1 MDSTVESPPA
11 CMAAPGNGLFVTRR
25 AQEAAVAAITRSER
39 ELALVSLAHRVLP
52 GGSFGNLSS
61 DIVIAEG
68 KAGRVWDVS
77 GNEYV
82 DFLLGSGPMFIG
94 HAHPD
99 VVAAVQAQIP
109 KGVTFFANSE
119 PGIRLAEAIVNGVP
133 CAEKVRFTSSG
144 TEADVYAMRVA
155 RAFRGRDKVLKF
167 EGGFHGMSEYSLQS
181 LAPKRPGN
189 FPQAVSDSP
198 GIPRSVSGDMLIAP
212 FNNADLA
219 REIIHEHRD
228 ELAAVIV
235 EPFQR
240 LLKPK
245 PGFLQALRA
254 ITEECG
260 IPLIF
265 DEIVTGFRFAYGG
278 AQEYYQVVPDIC
290 TLGKIAAGGFPL
302 AAVCGRA
309 DIMRHFDRGQVGDE
323 VLPQIGTLSGNPVA
337 SVAGLATLK
346 VLQEPG
352 IYERAFET
360 GALLMEGLTIMIRER
375 GLPAQVIGE
384 PVLFDI
390 IFAEG
395 EISDYRAGLKQD
407 ADAMKRFNAALRHE
421 GVLKGDSKFYVSTAH
436 DEADVAKTLA
446 ALRAALDAEVAHR
459 RK

>member
-1 MDSTVESPPA
+1 MVEMSR
-11 CMAAPGNGLFVTRR
+11 ND
-25 AQEAAVAAITRSER
+25 R
-39 ELALVSLAHRVLP
+39 ELALVALARRVLP

-61 DIVIAEG
+61 DIIVDEG
-68 KAGRVWDVS
+68 RAGRVWDIS

-99 VVAAVQAQIP
+99 VVDAVRAQIP
-109 KGVTFFANSE
+109 RGVTFFANNE
-119 PGIRLAEAIVNGVP
+119 PGIRLAAAIVDAVP

-155 RAFRGRDKVLKF
+155 RAYRNRDKVMKF
-167 EGGFHGMSEYSLQS
+167 EGGFHGMSEYALQS
-181 LAPKRPGN
+181 MSPKRPGN
-189 FPQAVSDSP
+189 FPQAASDSP

-219 REIIHEHRD
+219 CSIVREHQD

-240 LLKPK
+240 LLPPK
-245 PGFLQALRA
+245 PGFLQALRDV
-254 ITEECG
+254 TKECG

-278 AQEYYQVVPDIC
+278 AQEYYGVIPDIC
-290 TLGKIAAGGFPL
+290 TLGKIVAGGFPL
-302 AAVCGRA
+302 AAVAGRA
-309 DIMRHFDRGQVGDE
+309 DIMRHFDRGEVGE
-323 VLPQIGTLSGNPVA
+323 HVLPQIGTLSGNPVA
-337 SVAGLATLK
+337 SVAGLATLE
-346 VLQEPG
+346 VLRLPG
-352 IYERAFET
+352 TYERVFAT
-360 GALLMEGLTIMIRER
+360 GKLLMEGLSGMIRER

-395 EISDYRAGLKQD
+395 PVYDYRSGLRQD
-407 ADAMKRFNAALRHE
+407 VDAMRRFNLALRNA

-436 DEADVAKTLA
+436 DEADVAKSLKA
-446 ALRAALDAEVAHR
+446 FAAALDAEVLY
-459 RK
+459 RKK

>member
-1 MDSTVESPPA
+1 M
-11 CMAAPGNGLFVTRR
+11 RR
-25 AQEAAVAAITRSER
+25 TEQ
-39 ELALVSLAHRVLP
+39 ELALVAMARRVLP
-52 GGSFGNLSS
+52 GGSFGNLTS
-61 DIVIAEG
+61 DIVIGEG
-68 KAGRVWDVS
+68 RAGRVWDVS

-109 KGVTFFANSE
+109 RGVTFFANSE
-119 PGIRLAEAIVNGVP
+119 PGIRLAAAIVDAVP
-133 CAEKVRFTSSG
+133 CAEKVRFTSTG

-167 EGGFHGMSEYSLQS
+167 EGGFHGMSEYALQS
-181 LAPKRPGN
+181 MAPKRPGN
-189 FPQAVSDSP
+189 FPQAVPDSP
-198 GIPRSVSGDMLIAP
+198 GIPRSVAGDMLVAP

-219 REIIHEHRD
+219 ASLIREHRD

-240 LLKPK
+240 LIPPK

-254 ITEECG
+254 VTAECG

-278 AQEYYQVVPDIC
+278 AQEYYGVIPDIC
-290 TLGKIAAGGFPL
+290 TLGKIVAGGFPL

-309 DIMRHFDRGQVGDE
+309 DIMRHFDRAEVGDA

-337 SVAGLATLK
+337 SAAGLATLE
-346 VLQEPG
+346 VLRVPG
-352 IYERAFET
+352 TYERAFAT
-360 GALLMEGLTIMIRER
+360 GRILMDGLADLLRDR
-375 GLPAQVIGE
+375 GLPGRVIGE

-390 IFAEG
+390 VFSESEIF
-395 EISDYRAGLKQD
+395 DYRSGLTQD
-407 ADAMKRFNAALRHE
+407 FDALRRFNAVLRAE
-421 GVLKGDSKFYVSTAH
+421 GVLKGDTKCYVSTVH
-436 DEADVAKTLA
+436 DAADVAKTLA
-446 ALRAALDAEVAHR
+446 AFGAAVDAEVAY
-459 RK
+459 RKR

>member
-1 MDSTVESPPA
+1 
-11 CMAAPGNGLFVTRR
+11 MAALSRNE
-25 AQEAAVAAITRSER
+25 Q
-39 ELALVSLAHRVLP
+39 ELALVALARRVLP

-61 DIVIAEG
+61 DIVVAEG
-68 KAGRVWDVS
+68 RAGRVWDVS

-109 KGVTFFANSE
+109 RGVTFFANSE
-119 PGIRLAEAIVNGVP
+119 PGIRLAAAIVDAVP
-133 CAEKVRFTSSG
+133 CADKVRFTSTG

-181 LAPKRPGN
+181 LSPKRPGN
-189 FPQAVSDSP
+189 FPQATADSP

-219 REIIHEHRD
+219 CSLIREHRE

-245 PGFLQALRA
+245 PGFLQALRSV
-254 ITEECG
+254 TEECG

-278 AQEYYQVVPDIC
+278 AQEYYGVIPDIC
-290 TLGKIAAGGFPL
+290 TLGKIVAGGFPL

-309 DIMRHFDRGQVGDE
+309 DIMRHFDRGEVGDN

-337 SVAGLATLK
+337 SAAGLATLE
-346 VLQEPG
+346 VL
-352 IYERAFET
+352 RAQGTYDRVFAT
-360 GALLMEGLTIMIRER
+360 GALLMEALTVMIRER

-395 EISDYRAGLKQD
+395 GIIDYRSGLRQD
-407 ADAMKRFNAALRHE
+407 ADALRRFNLALRHE
-421 GVLKGDSKFYVSTAH
+421 GVLKGDTKFYVSTAH
-436 DEADVAKTLA
+436 DETDVRHTLDA
-446 ALRAALDAEVAHR
+446 FEVALNAEVAF
-459 RK
+459 RKK

>member
-1 MDSTVESPPA
+1 
-11 CMAAPGNGLFVTRR
+11 MA
-25 AQEAAVAAITRSER
+25 EISRSER
-39 ELALVSLAHRVLP
+39 ELALVALARHVLP

-61 DIVIAEG
+61 DIVIGEG
-68 KAGRVWDVS
+68 RAGRVWDVS
-77 GNEYV
+77 GNEYI

-109 KGVTFFANSE
+109 RGVTFFANSE
-119 PGIRLAEAIVNGVP
+119 PGIRLAAAIVDAVP
-133 CAEKVRFTSSG
+133 CAEKVRFTSTG

-181 LAPKRPGN
+181 MAPKRPGN
-189 FPQAVSDSP
+189 FPQAVPDSP

-219 REIIHEHRD
+219 ASIIREHRD

-240 LLKPK
+240 LLPPR
-245 PGFLQALRA
+245 PGFLEALRA
-254 ITEECG
+254 VTEECG

-278 AQEYYQVVPDIC
+278 AQEYYGVIPDIC
-290 TLGKIAAGGFPL
+290 TLGKIVAGGFPL

-309 DIMRHFDRGQVGDE
+309 DIMRHFDRGEVGDNA
-323 VLPQIGTLSGNPVA
+323 LPQIGTLSGNPVA
-337 SVAGLATLK
+337 SVAGLATLE
-346 VLQEPG
+346 VLRSPG
-352 IYERAFET
+352 TYDRVFAT
-360 GALLMEGLTIMIRER
+360 GRRLMEGLTAMIRER

-395 EISDYRAGLKQD
+395 DISDYRSGLRQNFD
-407 ADAMKRFNAALRHE
+407 ALRRFNSALRGE

-436 DEADVAKTLA
+436 DDDDVMKTLA
-446 ALRAALDAEVAHR
+446 AFQVALDAEVTF
-459 RK
+459 RKS

>member
-1 MDSTVESPPA
+1 
-11 CMAAPGNGLFVTRR
+11 MAALSRNE
-25 AQEAAVAAITRSER
+25 Q
-39 ELALVSLAHRVLP
+39 ELALVALARRVLP
-52 GGSFGNLSS
+52 GGSFGNLSA
-61 DIVIAEG
+61 DIVIGEG
-68 KAGRVWDVS
+68 RAGRVWDVS

-109 KGVTFFANSE
+109 RGVTFFANSE
-119 PGIRLAEAIVNGVP
+119 PGIRLAAAIVDAVP
-133 CAEKVRFTSSG
+133 CADKIRYTSSG

-155 RAFRGRDKVLKF
+155 RAYRGRDKVLKF

-181 LAPKRPGN
+181 MAPKRPGN
-189 FPQAVSDSP
+189 FPQAVPDSP

-212 FNNADLA
+212 FNNAELA
-219 REIIHEHRD
+219 ASLVREHRED
-228 ELAAVIV
+228 LAAVIV

-245 PGFLQALRA
+245 PGFLQALRDV
-254 ITEECG
+254 TRECG

-278 AQEYYQVVPDIC
+278 AQEYYGVIPDIC
-290 TLGKIAAGGFPL
+290 TLGKIVAGGFPL

-309 DIMRHFDRGQVGDE
+309 DIMRHFDRGEVGDN

-337 SVAGLATLK
+337 SVAGLATLE
-346 VLQEPG
+346 VLRQPG
-352 IYERAFET
+352 IYQHVFATGER
-360 GALLMEGLTIMIRER
+360 LMNGLASMIRER

-395 EISDYRAGLKQD
+395 EISDYRSGLRQD
-407 ADAMKRFNAALRHE
+407 GDALRRFNLALRGE
-421 GVLKGDSKFYVSTAH
+421 GVLKGDTKFYVSTAH
-436 DEADVAKTLA
+436 DEADEKKTLA
-446 ALRAALDAEVAHR
+446 AFAAALDAEVAF
-459 RK
+459 RKK

>member
-1 MDSTVESPPA
+1 
-11 CMAAPGNGLFVTRR
+11 MAGISRNE
-25 AQEAAVAAITRSER
+25 Q
-39 ELALVSLAHRVLP
+39 ELALAALARRVLP

-61 DIVIAEG
+61 DIVIGEG
-68 KAGRVWDVS
+68 RAGRVWDVS

-82 DFLLGSGPMFIG
+82 DYLLGSGPMFIG

-99 VVAAVQAQIP
+99 VVAAVLAQIP
-109 KGVTFFANSE
+109 RGVTFFANNE
-119 PGIRLAEAIVNGVP
+119 PGIRLAAAIVDAVP
-133 CAEKVRFTSSG
+133 CAEKVRFTSTG

-167 EGGFHGMSEYSLQS
+167 EGGFHGMSEYGLQS
-181 LAPKRPGN
+181 MSPKRPGN
-189 FPQAVSDSP
+189 FPQAVPDGP

-212 FNNADLA
+212 FNNAELA
-219 REIIHEHRD
+219 AGIIREHHD

-240 LLKPK
+240 LLKPR

-254 ITEECG
+254 VTAECG

-278 AQEYYQVVPDIC
+278 AQEYYGVIPDIC
-290 TLGKIAAGGFPL
+290 TLGKIVAGGFPL

-309 DIMRHFDRGQVGDE
+309 DIMRHFDRGEVGDA

-337 SVAGLATLK
+337 SVAGLATLE
-346 VLQEPG
+346 VLREPG
-352 IYERAFET
+352 TYERVFAT
-360 GALLMEGLTIMIRER
+360 GERLMDALSGMIRER

-390 IFAEG
+390 IFADG
-395 EISDYRAGLKQD
+395 EIADYRSGLRQD
-407 ADAMKRFNAALRHE
+407 GEALRRFNLALRE
-421 GVLKGDSKFYVSTAH
+421 AGVLKGDTKFYVSTAH
-436 DEADVAKTLA
+436 DADDIARTLA
-446 ALRAALDAEVAHR
+446 AFRAALDAEAALR

>member
-1 MDSTVESPPA
+1 MVEILR
-11 CMAAPGNGLFVTRR
+11 N
-25 AQEAAVAAITRSER
+25 ER
-39 ELALVSLAHRVLP
+39 ELALVAMARRVLP

-68 KAGRVWDVS
+68 RAGRVWDVS

-109 KGVTFFANSE
+109 RGVTFFANNE
-119 PGIRLAEAIVNGVP
+119 PGIRLAAAIVDAVP
-133 CAEKVRFTSSG
+133 CADKVRFTSTG

-181 LAPKRPGN
+181 LSPKRPGN
-189 FPQAVSDSP
+189 FPQAVPDGP

-212 FNNADLA
+212 FNNAELA
-219 REIIHEHRD
+219 ASLIREHRE

-240 LLKPK
+240 LLKPR
-245 PGFLQALRA
+245 PGFLEALREVTA
-254 ITEECG
+254 ECG

-278 AQEYYQVVPDIC
+278 AQEYYGVIPDIC
-290 TLGKIAAGGFPL
+290 TLGKIVAGGFPL
-302 AAVCGRA
+302 AAVCGGA
-309 DIMRHFDRGQVGDE
+309 DIMRHFDRDEVGDG

-337 SVAGLATLK
+337 SVAGLMTLE
-346 VLQEPG
+346 VLREAG
-352 IYERAFET
+352 TYERVFAT
-360 GALLMEGLTIMIRER
+360 GRRLMDGLAGMIRER

-384 PVLFDI
+384 PVLLDI

-395 EISDYRAGLKQD
+395 EIFDYRSGMRQD
-407 ADAMKRFNAALRHE
+407 ADAMRRFNLALRGA
-421 GVLKGDSKFYVSTAH
+421 GVLKGESKFYVSTVH
-436 DEADVAKTLA
+436 DDDDVAQTMA
-446 ALRAALDAEVAHR
+446 AFAVALDAEVAF
-459 RK
+459 RKS

>member
-1 MDSTVESPPA
+1 M
-11 CMAAPGNGLFVTRR
+11 MAALSRNE
-25 AQEAAVAAITRSER
+25 Q
-39 ELALVSLAHRVLP
+39 ELALVALARRVLP
-52 GGSFGNLSS
+52 GGSFGNLSA
-61 DIVIAEG
+61 DIVIGEG
-68 KAGRVWDVS
+68 RAGRVWDVS

-109 KGVTFFANSE
+109 RGVTFFANSE
-119 PGIRLAEAIVNGVP
+119 PGIRLAAAIVDAVP
-133 CAEKVRFTSSG
+133 CADKIRYTSSG

-155 RAFRGRDKVLKF
+155 RAYRGRDKVLKF

-181 LAPKRPGN
+181 MAPKRPGN
-189 FPQAVSDSP
+189 FPQAVPDSP

-212 FNNADLA
+212 FNNAELA
-219 REIIHEHRD
+219 ASLVREHRED
-228 ELAAVIV
+228 LAAVIV

-245 PGFLQALRA
+245 PGFLQALRDV
-254 ITEECG
+254 TRECG

-278 AQEYYQVVPDIC
+278 AQEYYGVIPDIC
-290 TLGKIAAGGFPL
+290 TLGKIVAGGFPL

-309 DIMRHFDRGQVGDE
+309 DIMRHFDRGEVGDN

-337 SVAGLATLK
+337 SVAGLATLE
-346 VLQEPG
+346 VLRQPG
-352 IYERAFET
+352 IYQHVFATGER
-360 GALLMEGLTIMIRER
+360 LMNGLASMIRER

-395 EISDYRAGLKQD
+395 EISDYRSGLRQD
-407 ADAMKRFNAALRHE
+407 GDALRRFNLALRGE
-421 GVLKGDSKFYVSTAH
+421 GVLKGDTKFYVSTAH
-436 DEADVAKTLA
+436 DEADEKKTLA
-446 ALRAALDAEVAHR
+446 AFAAALDAEVAF
-459 RK
+459 RKK

>member
-1 MDSTVESPPA
+1 MTEIS
-11 CMAAPGNGLFVTRR
+11 
-25 AQEAAVAAITRSER
+25 RSEQ
-39 ELALVSLAHRVLP
+39 ELALVALARRVLP

-61 DIVIAEG
+61 DIVIGEG
-68 KAGRVWDVS
+68 RAGRIWDVS

-109 KGVTFFANSE
+109 RGVTFFANSE
-119 PGIRLAEAIVNGVP
+119 PGIRLAAAIVDAVP
-133 CAEKVRFTSSG
+133 CADKVRFTSTG

-155 RAFRGRDKVLKF
+155 RAFRGRDKVMKF

-189 FPQAVSDSP
+189 FPQAVPDGP

-219 REIIHEHRD
+219 ASLIREHRE

-240 LLKPK
+240 LLKPR
-245 PGFLQALRA
+245 PGFLEALRA
-254 ITEECG
+254 VTAECG

-278 AQEYYQVVPDIC
+278 AQEYYGVIPDIC
-290 TLGKIAAGGFPL
+290 TLGKIVAGGFPL

-309 DIMRHFDRGQVGDE
+309 DIMRHFDRSEVGDN

-337 SVAGLATLK
+337 SVAGLVTLE
-346 VLQEPG
+346 VLREPG
-352 IYERAFET
+352 TYDRVFAT
-360 GALLMEGLTIMIRER
+360 GRRLMDGLTGMIRER

-390 IFAEG
+390 VFAEG
-395 EISDYRAGLKQD
+395 EIFDYRSGLQQD
-407 ADAMKRFNAALRHE
+407 SEALRRFNATLRSQ
-421 GVLKGDSKFYVSTAH
+421 GVLKGDTKFYISTAH
-436 DEADVAKTLA
+436 DADDVKHTLEAFA
-446 ALRAALDAEVAHR
+446 AALDAEVAF
-459 RK
+459 RKR

>member
-1 MDSTVESPPA
+1 MTEISRNE
-11 CMAAPGNGLFVTRR
+11 
-25 AQEAAVAAITRSER
+25 Q
-39 ELALVSLAHRVLP
+39 ELALVALARRVLP

-68 KAGRVWDVS
+68 RGGRVWDVS

-109 KGVTFFANSE
+109 RGVTFFANSE
-119 PGIRLAEAIVNGVP
+119 PGIRLAAAIVDAVP
-133 CAEKVRFTSSG
+133 CADKVRFTSTG

-155 RAFRGRDKVLKF
+155 RAFRGRDKVMKF

-181 LAPKRPGN
+181 MAPKRPGN
-189 FPQAVSDSP
+189 FPQPVSDGP

-212 FNNADLA
+212 FNNPDLA
-219 REIIHEHRD
+219 ASLIREHRD

-240 LLKPK
+240 LLKPR
-245 PGFLQALRA
+245 PGFLEALREVTA
-254 ITEECG
+254 EYG

-278 AQEYYQVVPDIC
+278 AQEYYGVIPDIC
-290 TLGKIAAGGFPL
+290 TLGKIVAGGFPL
-302 AAVCGRA
+302 AVVCGRA
-309 DIMRHFDRGQVGDE
+309 DIMRHFDRGEVGDN

-337 SVAGLATLK
+337 SVAGLMTLE
-346 VLQEPG
+346 VLRAAG
-352 IYERAFET
+352 TYERVFAT
-360 GALLMEGLTIMIRER
+360 GRRLMDGLAGMIHER

-395 EISDYRAGLKQD
+395 EVFDYRSGLLQD
-407 ADAMKRFNAALRHE
+407 ADALRRFNLSLRGH
-421 GVLKGDSKFYVSTAH
+421 GVLKGDTKFYVSTAH
-436 DEADVAKTLA
+436 DANDVKHTLEAFE
-446 ALRAALDAEVAHR
+446 AALDAEVAF
-459 RK
+459 RKR

>member
-1 MDSTVESPPA
+1 MTEISRNE
-11 CMAAPGNGLFVTRR
+11 
-25 AQEAAVAAITRSER
+25 Q
-39 ELALVSLAHRVLP
+39 ELALVALARRVLP

-68 KAGRVWDVS
+68 RGGRVWDVS

-109 KGVTFFANSE
+109 RGVTFFANSE
-119 PGIRLAEAIVNGVP
+119 AGIRLAAAIVDAVP
-133 CAEKVRFTSSG
+133 CADKVRFTSTG

-155 RAFRGRDKVLKF
+155 RAFRGRDKVMKF

-181 LAPKRPGN
+181 MAPKRPGN
-189 FPQAVSDSP
+189 FPQAVPDGP

-212 FNNADLA
+212 FNNPDLA
-219 REIIHEHRD
+219 ASLIREHRD

-240 LLKPK
+240 LLKPR
-245 PGFLQALRA
+245 PGFLEALREVTA
-254 ITEECG
+254 ECG

-278 AQEYYQVVPDIC
+278 AQEYYGVIPDIC
-290 TLGKIAAGGFPL
+290 TLGKIVAGGFPL

-309 DIMRHFDRGQVGDE
+309 DIMRHFDRGEVGDA

-337 SVAGLATLK
+337 SVAGLMTLEVLRQAGTYDRVFAT
-346 VLQEPG
+346 G
-352 IYERAFET
+352 RR
-360 GALLMEGLTIMIRER
+360 LMDGLTEMIRQR

-395 EISDYRAGLKQD
+395 EVFDYRSGLQQD
-407 ADAMKRFNAALRHE
+407 SDALRRFNTALRSQ
-421 GVLKGDSKFYVSTAH
+421 GVLKGDTKFYVATAH
-436 DEADVAKTLA
+436 DSEDVKHTLA
-446 ALRAALDAEVAHR
+446 AFATALDAEVAF
-459 RK
+459 RKR

>member
-1 MDSTVESPPA
+1 
-11 CMAAPGNGLFVTRR
+11 MAEMSRN
-25 AQEAAVAAITRSER
+25 ER
-39 ELALVSLAHRVLP
+39 ELALVALARRVLP

-61 DIVIAEG
+61 DIVLGEG
-68 KAGRVWDVS
+68 RAGRVWDVT

-82 DFLLGSGPMFIG
+82 DYLLGSGPMFVG

-109 KGVTFFANSE
+109 LGVTFFANSE
-119 PGIRLAEAIVNGVP
+119 PGIRLAAAIVDAVP
-133 CAEKVRFTSSG
+133 CADKVRFTSTG
-144 TEADVYAMRVA
+144 TEADLYAMRVA

-167 EGGFHGMSEYSLQS
+167 EGGFHGMSDYSLQS

-189 FPQAVSDSP
+189 FPQAVPDSR

-219 REIIHEHRD
+219 ASIIREHRED
-228 ELAAVIV
+228 LAAVIV

-254 ITEECG
+254 VTEECG

-278 AQEYYQVVPDIC
+278 AQEYYGVVPDIC
-290 TLGKIAAGGFPL
+290 TLGKIVAGGFPL

-309 DIMRHFDRGQVGDE
+309 DIMRHFDRGEVGDN

-337 SVAGLATLK
+337 SVAGLATLE
-346 VLQEPG
+346 VLRQPG
-352 IYERAFET
+352 TYERVFAT
-360 GALLMEGLTIMIRER
+360 GERLMEALSGMIRQR

-395 EISDYRAGLKQD
+395 EISDYRSGLRQD
-407 ADAMKRFNAALRHE
+407 GDALRRFNASLRGE
-421 GVLKGDSKFYVSTAH
+421 GVLKGDTKFYVSTAH
-436 DEADVAKTLA
+436 DDDDVRKTLA
-446 ALRAALDAEVAHR
+446 AFKVALDAEVAF
-459 RK
+459 RKR

>member
-1 MDSTVESPPA
+1 MTDISRNE
-11 CMAAPGNGLFVTRR
+11 
-25 AQEAAVAAITRSER
+25 Q
-39 ELALVSLAHRVLP
+39 ELALVALARRVLP

-68 KAGRVWDVS
+68 RAGRVWDVS

-94 HAHPD
+94 HAHHD

-109 KGVTFFANSE
+109 RGVTFFANSE
-119 PGIRLAEAIVNGVP
+119 PGIRLAAAIVDAIP
-133 CAEKVRFTSSG
+133 CADKVRFTSTG

-155 RAFRGRDKVLKF
+155 RAFRGRDKVMKF

-189 FPQAVSDSP
+189 FPQAVPDGP

-219 REIIHEHRD
+219 ASLIREHRD

-240 LLKPK
+240 LLKPR
-245 PGFLQALRA
+245 PGFLEALREVTA
-254 ITEECG
+254 ECG

-278 AQEYYQVVPDIC
+278 AQEYYGVIPDIC
-290 TLGKIAAGGFPL
+290 TLGKIVAGGFPL

-309 DIMRHFDRGQVGDE
+309 EIMRHFDRGEVGDN

-337 SVAGLATLK
+337 SVAGLMTLEVLRAAGTYDRVFAT
-346 VLQEPG
+346 G
-352 IYERAFET
+352 RR
-360 GALLMEGLTIMIRER
+360 LMEGLAGMIQER

-395 EISDYRAGLKQD
+395 EVFDYRSGLQQD
-407 ADAMKRFNAALRHE
+407 SEALRRFNLALRE
-421 GVLKGDSKFYVSTAH
+421 QGVLKGDTKFYVSTAH
-436 DEADVAKTLA
+436 DADDVTHTLEAFAS
-446 ALRAALDAEVAHR
+446 ALDAEVAF
-459 RK
+459 RKR

>member
-1 MDSTVESPPA
+1 MTEISRNE
-11 CMAAPGNGLFVTRR
+11 
-25 AQEAAVAAITRSER
+25 Q
-39 ELALVSLAHRVLP
+39 ELALVALARRVLP

-61 DIVIAEG
+61 DIVIGEG
-68 KAGRVWDVS
+68 RGGRVWDVS

-109 KGVTFFANSE
+109 RGVTFFANSE
-119 PGIRLAEAIVNGVP
+119 PGIRLAAAIVDAVP
-133 CAEKVRFTSSG
+133 CADKVRFTSTG

-155 RAFRGRDKVLKF
+155 RAFRGRDKVMKF
-167 EGGFHGMSEYSLQS
+167 EGGFHGMSEYALQS
-181 LAPKRPGN
+181 MAPKRPGN
-189 FPQAVSDSP
+189 FPQAAADGP

-219 REIIHEHRD
+219 ASLIREHRD

-240 LLKPK
+240 LLKPR
-245 PGFLQALRA
+245 PGFLEALRA
-254 ITEECG
+254 VTAECG

-278 AQEYYQVVPDIC
+278 AQEYYGVIPDIC
-290 TLGKIAAGGFPL
+290 TVGKIVAGGFPL

-309 DIMRHFDRGQVGDE
+309 DIMRHFDRGEVGDN

-337 SVAGLATLK
+337 SVAGLTTLEVLREAGTYDRVFATGRRLMDG
-346 VLQEPG
+346 L
-352 IYERAFET
+352 A
-360 GALLMEGLTIMIRER
+360 ALIRER

-395 EISDYRAGLKQD
+395 EVFDYRSGLQQD
-407 ADAMKRFNAALRHE
+407 SEALRRFNAALRSR
-421 GVLKGDSKFYVSTAH
+421 GVLKGDTKFYVSTAH
-436 DEADVAKTLA
+436 DADDVKHTLA
-446 ALRAALDAEVAHR
+446 AFAAALDAEAAF
-459 RK
+459 RKR